1 MLKIG
6 DKIKTLRKK
15 QDITQEKLAAYLN
28 ISYQAVSKWENGT
41 ALPDITLVPQI
52 ANFFGVSADELL
64 CMKETEETEELKKYE
79 EIYRENNRLGKMLDN
94 IVLSREVLAKY
105 PRNYQWMLNLSY
117 PLVQYNDTEEH
128 NKYSSE
134 HGFVKE
140 AINICE
146 RILED
151 CTVDSIRH
159 SAIQILCYSYR
170 DVGKEELALK
180 LACEMPDMCVCKEH
194 LLSHVYKGEA
204 QIKQC
209 QELLLSMIDSS
220 SGIINMLASDG
231 LMGKELSV
239 LQKIELTEIS
249 NSLYKLIL
257 NNDED
262 SLFYNCR
269 LCRNYSLLAVLWC
282 KNGNEE
288 KTIENLLLAEKN
300 ASYYDDCGS
309 LTEQK
314 YKSLLANRC
323 TFNPKTVGRN
333 WEGTETEMLLNTLQ
347 RKVFDSIRETED
359 FKKLHDRVKNK
370 CNEISAK

>member
-6 DKIKTLRKK
+6 DKIKALRKA

-64 CMKETEETEELKKYE
+64 CMKDTEETEELKEYE
-79 EIYRENNRLGKMLDN
+79 KIYRENNRLGKMLDN
-94 IVLSREVLAKY
+94 IVLSREVLTKY

-117 PLVQYNDTEEH
+117 PLIQYNDTDEH
-128 NKYSSE
+128 RKFSAE
-134 HGFVKE
+134 HGFREE
-140 AINICE
+140 AISICE

-151 CTVDSIRH
+151 CAIDSIRH

-170 DVGKEELALK
+170 DVGKEDLALK
-180 LACEMPDMCVCKEH
+180 LVNEMPDMFLSREH
-194 LLSHVYKGEA
+194 LLSHIYKGEK
-204 QIKQC
+204 QIEQC
-209 QELLLSMIDSS
+209 QNVLLSMIDSS
-220 SGIINMLASDG
+220 SGIIWMLASDQ

-239 LQKIELTEIS
+239 LEKIELIETA
-249 NSLYKLIL
+249 NNLYKLIL
-257 NNDED
+257 KKDED

-269 LCRNYSLLAVLWC
+269 LFRNYCRLAELWC
-282 KNGNEE
+282 KNGNAE
-288 KTIENLLLAEKN
+288 KAMENLLLAEKAAKN
-300 ASYYDDCGS
+300 YDAYTD

-323 TFNPKTVGRN
+323 TFNPKAVGRN
-333 WEGTETEMLLNTLQ
+333 WEGTETEALLYTLQ
-347 RKVFDSIRETED
+347 NSVFHSIRATD
-359 FKKLHDRVKNK
+359 NFKKLQKRIKEHCKQKD
-370 CNEISAK
+370 